1 MSLFAQKGTKR
12 QQTELKTLFFGFS
25 ENFMETDPRKSTEGF
40 FFFLVQL
47 AQCNYSDFKYKR

>member
-40 FFFLVQL
+40 FFFFFFS
-47 AQCNYSDFKYKR
+47 AACSM